1 MSNRAFPSMTALLA
15 LLAVAGY
22 QNREKIAEMIKGATQ
37 GARPGQ
43 SGPPDRLS
51 PPNPPVLPDQAEQG
65 GGFGG
70 GGLGGLLGG
79 LGGLLGGASSGSIVQ
94 SGLSELLERFRQNGH
109 DEADSWVSTGENRE
123 IDDRN
128 LEHAIGPDVLQ
139 TLSEQT
145 GLSREELLARLT
157 RTLPKAV
164 DAYTPN
170 GRVEAA

>member
-15 LLAVAGY
+15 LLAMAGY
-22 QNREKIAEMIKGATQ
+22 QNRDKIAEMIKGATQ
-37 GARPGQ
+37 GGRPDEPGAPGQ
-43 SGPPDRLS
+43 SHPPGQ
-51 PPNPPVLPDQAEQG
+51 PAE
-65 GGFGG
+65 GG

-79 LGGLLGGASSGSIVQ
+79 LGGLGGLLGGAASGNLLQ
-94 SGLSELLERFRQNGH
+94 NGLSELLDRFRQNGH
-109 DEADSWVSTGENRE
+109 DEADSWVGTGENRD

-145 GLSREELLARLT
+145 GLSREELLARLS

-170 GRVEAA
+170 GRLEEA

>member
-15 LLAVAGY
+15 LLAMAGY
-22 QNREKIAEMIKGATQ
+22 QNRDKIAEMIKGATQ
-37 GARPGQ
+37 GGRPDGSGLPGEVRPPGQ
-43 SGPPDRLS
+43 T
-51 PPNPPVLPDQAEQG
+51 AEATEA
-65 GGFGG
+65 G

-79 LGGLLGGASSGSIVQ
+79 LGGLLGGAASGNLLQ
-94 SGLSELLERFRQNGH
+94 NGLSELLDRFRQNGH
-109 DEADSWVSTGENRE
+109 DEADSWVGTGENRE
-123 IDDRN
+123 IDDGN

-145 GLSREELLARLT
+145 GLSREELLARLS

-170 GRVEAA
+170 GRLEDA